1 VTERLQKLARFVVE
15 TLFDDLPPPLVEK
28 AKRHILDTFGATLA
42 GATSDIFKASC
53 QLFIQHE
60 ASGST
65 VLWGTHHRAS
75 PRNAALLNGIA
86 AHALE
91 LDDAG
96 GCDHSGAVVL
106 PAVMAALQASNRA
119 VSGKELL
126 VAVVIGY
133 EVGRR
138 VLEAC
143 GSYSAHNGAGWH
155 STSTCGVFGAAA
167 ACARIFGLDQA
178 QTLCA
183 LGIAGSF
190 SGGLWAFIHDGSQT
204 KKLHTGRAAEGGLL
218 AVMLAEQGITG
229 PAYLFDD
236 VWGGFLKTLAGDDA
250 EPQALDETL
259 GKVWKLGRCSIKPHA
274 SCRGTHAAIDAVGL
288 LMEQLEITPH
298 EITEVRVEMCAILK
312 DMCGHTRI
320 ETLASAQ
327 MSLPYALAARLTYG
341 HAGLDAYEDKCREHS
356 MISHWFERIHLSVN
370 SALSEDGEPIVTLRT
385 HDGREASLCVEL
397 ALGAPGNPISDVAL
411 LDKFYSLA
419 VRVLPLPKA
428 THLANLLLSL
438 EDLHTTEQLPELLSV
453 G

>member
-1 VTERLQKLARFVVE
+1 MTERFQKLVRFVVE
-15 TLFDDLPPPLVEK
+15 TRFDDLPPSLVEK

-42 GATSDIFKASC
+42 GADSDIFKASY
-53 QLFIQHE
+53 QLCVQHE
-60 ASGST
+60 APGDT

-106 PAVMAALQASNRA
+106 PAVMAALQASGKA
-119 VSGKELL
+119 ISGRELL

-155 STSTCGVFGAAA
+155 STATCGVFGAAA

-178 QTLCA
+178 QTLSA

-218 AVMLAEQGITG
+218 AVMLAQQGITG
-229 PAYLFDD
+229 PSYLFDD
-236 VWGGFLKTLAGDDA
+236 VWGGFLKTLAGDAA
-250 EPQALDETL
+250 EPRALDETL
-259 GKVWKLGRCSIKPHA
+259 GEIWKLARCSIKPYA

-288 LMEQLEITPH
+288 LMEKLDITPDQVAG
-298 EITEVRVEMCAILK
+298 IRVEMCEFLK
-312 DMCGHTRI
+312 DMCGHNRI

-327 MSLPYALAARLTYG
+327 MSLPYALAARLAFG
-341 HAGLDAYEDKCREHS
+341 HAGLDAYEDKCRENPAIAS
-356 MISHWFERIHLSVN
+356 WFERIHLEVN
-370 SALSEDGEPIVTLRT
+370 PTLSEDGEPVVTLRT
-385 HDGREASLCVEL
+385 HDGREASLCVEV
-397 ALGAPGNPISDVAL
+397 ALGAPGNPISDEAL
-411 LDKFYSLA
+411 LDKFYGLA
-419 VRVLPLPKA
+419 NRVLPPA
-428 THLANLLLSL
+428 RVAELARLLLTL
-438 EDLHTTEQLPELLSV
+438 EDVSSTEQLPELLSAA
-453 G
+453 